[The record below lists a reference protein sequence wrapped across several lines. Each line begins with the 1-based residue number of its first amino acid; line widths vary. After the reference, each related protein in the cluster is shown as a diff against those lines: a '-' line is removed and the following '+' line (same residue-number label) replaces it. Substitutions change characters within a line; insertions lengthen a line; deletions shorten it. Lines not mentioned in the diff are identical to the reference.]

1 MHCKEMTSV
10 EETCTVKKC
19 LLKRKH
25 ALKINVYCRGNMHC
39 KEMFT
44 VEETCT
50 VKKCLLLRKHVL

>member
-25 ALKINVYCRGNMHC
+25 ALKRNVYCRGNMHC
-39 KEMFT
+39 KEMST
-44 VEETCT
+44 VKETCT
-50 VKKCLLLRKHVL
+50 VKKCLL